1 MKEVAKPA
9 SLVAFTGPD
18 GPAGCNC
25 GEVDVVVSLDRLK
38 SQTLSLWSWPVTQA
52 HHVHQADMEGQG
64 ESTPDGICGGGDCC
78 HQVYHCIIETNEL
91 REFVKGGRSDA

>member
-1 MKEVAKPA
+1 MK
-9 SLVAFTGPD
+9 VAFTGPD

-52 HHVHQADMEGQG
+52 HHVHQADMEGH
-64 ESTPDGICGGGDCC
+64 ENPL
-78 HQVYHCIIETNEL
+78 QVTSMVVVVVIRCITVLL
-91 REFVKGGRSDA
+91 RPMS